1 MSNISNYV
9 FWYDSELESWYAIPK
24 DSIESFFENRDE
36 QEITIR
42 SKKIETLVYLI
53 EHPTGLI

>member
-24 DSIESFFENRDE
+24 DSIESFFENRDG